1 VESTNQM
8 NEHVTEL
15 SKCKQLFEQEKAS
28 KQEIQKLLELKNA
41 ELLELTQL
49 LENRVKE
56 EVEKNAQ
63 KERIL
68 FQQSKMA
75 SMGEMI
81 SNIAHQWRQPLQAIG
96 ITTQKLQ
103 VLQWTQGSISDT
115 DIDEMV
121 TKVSAQLEFLSKT
134 IDDFRSFFRPD
145 KAKGFF
151 HVDKC
156 VTKTLS
162 ILDATLTN
170 KGITLEC
177 DLTKIEIYN
186 LENELTQVLINLIK
200 NAIDILV
207 EKNLEYKHIKISTYL
222 QEEYACISILDNGG
236 GVPADIEEK
245 IFEPYFTTKHQSQG
259 TGLGLYMS
267 HEIVHKHLNGILSL
281 ENVEYEAD
289 TIPYKGA
296 CFTIK
301 LPLKN

>member
-1 VESTNQM
+1 M
-8 NEHVTEL
+8 NEHTIEL
-15 SKCKQLFEQEKAS
+15 KQCQQLFEQEKAS
-28 KQEIQKLLELKNA
+28 RQEIQKLLELKNA

-103 VLQWTQGSISDT
+103 VLQWTQGGVKEN

-145 KAKGFF
+145 KEKGFF
-151 HVDKC
+151 HLDRCIK
-156 VTKTLS
+156 KTLS

-177 DLTKIEIYN
+177 KFEPIELYA

-207 EKNLEYKHIKISTYL
+207 EKQFEHKYIKITTNM
-222 QEEYACISILDNGG
+222 ENEFAIISILDNGG
-236 GVPADIEEK
+236 GVPEDIKEK

-267 HEIVHKHLNGILSL
+267 HEIIHKHLNGILSVENL
-281 ENVEYEAD
+281 EYNAD
-289 TIPYKGA
+289 NQNYKGA

-301 LPLKN
+301 MPLKS

>member
-1 VESTNQM
+1 M
-8 NEHVTEL
+8 NEHTIEL
-15 SKCKQLFEQEKAS
+15 KQCQQLFEQEKAS
-28 KQEIQKLLELKNA
+28 RQEIQKLLELKNA
-41 ELLELTQL
+41 ELLELTQV

-56 EVEKNAQ
+56 EVEKNAH

-103 VLQWTQGSISDT
+103 VLQWTQGTISDT

-151 HVDKC
+151 YLDKC

-207 EKNLEYKHIKISTYL
+207 EKNLEYKYIKIRTYL
-222 QEEYACISILDNGG
+222 HDEYACISILDNGG
-236 GVPADIEEK
+236 GVPEDIKEK

-281 ENVEYEAD
+281 ENIEYNVEE
-289 TIPYKGA
+289 IHCRGA

>member
-1 VESTNQM
+1 M
-8 NEHVTEL
+8 NEHITEL
-15 SKCKQLFEQEKAS
+15 QKWQQLFEQEKAS
-28 KQEIQKLLELKNA
+28 KQEIQKLLEQKNA

-103 VLQWTQGSISDT
+103 VLQWTQGSIRDT

-134 IDDFRSFFRPD
+134 IDDFRNFFRPD

-151 HVDKC
+151 HLDRC
-156 VTKTLS
+156 VKKTLS

-177 DLTKIEIYN
+177 DFTKIEIYN

-236 GVPADIEEK
+236 GVPEDIEEK

-289 TIPYKGA
+289 TILCKGA

>member
-1 VESTNQM
+1 M
-8 NEHVTEL
+8 NEGLNLTTEQ
-15 SKCKQLFEQEKAS
+15 KWQKRFERERAS
-28 KQEIQKLLELKNA
+28 RKEAERLLELKSG
-41 ELLELTQL
+41 ELFELNQILERT
-49 LENRVKE
+49 VKE

-151 HVDKC
+151 HLDRCIK
-156 VTKTLS
+156 KTLS

-177 DLTKIEIYN
+177 KFEPIELYA

-222 QEEYACISILDNGG
+222 QEGYAYISILDNGG
-236 GVPADIEEK
+236 GVPEDIEEK

-281 ENVEYEAD
+281 ENVEYEVD
-289 TIPYKGA
+289 TILCKGA